1 MQIYLQIHLAIS
13 ILQLAFMGL
22 FPQAF
27 IDDLRLQ
34 ANILQVVQ
42 EYVPLK
48 RAGTTYKGNCPFHN
62 EKTPSF
68 NVHPEKGFFHCF
80 GCGVGGDVF
89 KFLELHEKVGFQD
102 AVKMLASKFG
112 VALPDMADGGSDDAR
127 RDSALRESLLKAH
140 EIAAAYFKEQ
150 LAGPGGGRARSQLAD
165 RGVTQET
172 IEQLGLGF
180 APNSRDG
187 LKQRLMKHGFAAGVL
202 LQSGLLA
209 QRDGGASTG
218 PGPSGAASQD
228 GEIVDRFRN
237 RLMIPIC
244 RDTGSVIAFGGRQ
257 MDPDQGGPKYLNSRE
272 TAIYSKGRILYGLH
286 LTKPLIR
293 KVGFAVLVEGYF
305 DFAQVFQSHA
315 APAVASCGTALT
327 PQQAQLLRRFT
338 SKVVL
343 SFDPDAAGLGAAV
356 RSCELLVAEGFDVNV
371 VVLDKGEDPDTF
383 IRRNGGEQ
391 YRARLKSSRPY
402 LEYLLDQ
409 AAEGL
414 DLNHDDN
421 RRQFLGKMLT
431 VAARIPD
438 AAARDQFADRIA
450 HKARVTEDVVRSE
463 IRKAAVNRQ
472 TVITT
477 RQLPSFGQLKPAEKA
492 LIWGLIHNSSDAMPA
507 VAGLDDAD
515 LDGLAGRQIL
525 EVARSLH
532 DEPLELL
539 PSTLLQR
546 LSTGEAQLVTSIAA
560 IDRPSAPAAEAARAL
575 KRLRWERERAALQR
589 EIDRLQQLGASLH
602 GDEINVL
609 SRRLT
614 AVAVQLDRDITG
626 RRD

>member
-1 MQIYLQIHLAIS
+1 
-13 ILQLAFMGL
+13 MGL

-48 RAGTTYKGNCPFHN
+48 RAGTSYKGNCPFHN

-68 NVHPEKGFFHCF
+68 HVHPEKGFFHCF
-80 GCGVGGDVF
+80 GCGAGGDVF

-102 AVKMLASKFG
+102 SVRMLAQKFG
-112 VALPDMADGGSDDAR
+112 VALPEPADGDGGDDAR
-127 RDSALRESLLKAH
+127 RDSALREALLKAH

-150 LAGPGGGRARSQLAD
+150 LAAPAGERARAQLAE
-165 RGVTQET
+165 RGVAADT
-172 IEQLGLGF
+172 IEQLGLGY
-180 APNSRDG
+180 APSSRDG
-187 LKQRLMKHGFAAGVL
+187 LKTRLLKQGFAQGVL
-202 LQSGLLA
+202 LQSGLIV
-209 QRDGGASTG
+209 QREN
-218 PGPSGAASQD
+218 
-228 GEIVDRFRN
+228 GEVVDRFRN
-237 RLMIPIC
+237 RLMVPIC
-244 RDTGSVIAFGGRQ
+244 RDAGSVIAFGGRQ
-257 MDPDQGGPKYLNSRE
+257 MDADQGGPKYLNSPE
-272 TAIYSKGRILYGLH
+272 TPIYSKGRTLYGLN
-286 LTKPLIR
+286 LTKGLIR

-305 DFAQVFQSHA
+305 DFAQVFQSQS
-315 APAVASCGTALT
+315 APTVASCGTALT

-383 IRRNGGEQ
+383 IRRNGGDA
-391 YRARLKSSRPY
+391 YRARLKGSRPY

-414 DLNHDDN
+414 DLNQDNN

-450 HKARVTEDVVRSE
+450 HKARITEDVVRAE
-463 IRKAAVNRQ
+463 IRKAAVNKR
-472 TVITT
+472 TVVTT
-477 RQLPSFGQLKPAEKA
+477 RELPSAGQLKHAEKA
-492 LIWGLIHNSSDAMPA
+492 LIWGLIHNTSAA
-507 VAGLDDAD
+507 LEALAELDDED
-515 LDGLAGRQIL
+515 LEELAGRHIL
-525 EVARSLH
+525 EMARSLH
-532 DEPLELL
+532 DEPLDLL

-546 LSTGEAQLVTSIAA
+546 LSTLNAQLVTSIAA
-560 IDRPSAPAAEAARAL
+560 TDVSQAPPTACARAL
-575 KRLRWERERAALQR
+575 KRLRWERERAAIQR
-589 EIDRLQQLGASLH
+589 EIDRLQELGATQHGREIDTLWQRKKDLLH
-602 GDEINVL
+602 RIEEM
-609 SRRLT
+609 T
-614 AVAVQLDRDITG
+614 
-626 RRD
+626 